1 MKIAP
6 TASWLLASALAW
18 TGCVSGADEDMED
31 GPSQKG
37 SATTAKEG
45 VSGVGGDE
53 IATPEEAAWSVAGS
67 LRDLALVPVVGA
79 EERDE
84 SLNTVALALSGQQ
97 FQNQYCTGVDYCWL
111 NQQGK
116 QKIKKTAFGVE
127 GHLNSLTG
135 QVRVEI
141 AFLQQ
146 TGNQHVP
153 LAWKLVESHDV
164 PAGNIL
170 HFKWTTPNDKRR
182 SIRVLIAKAAG
193 DQYHLA
199 ARWL

>member
-1 MKIAP
+1 MKIAL
-6 TASWLLASALAW
+6 TASLVLAGALAW
-18 TGCVSGADEDMED
+18 MGCVSGSDEDIEEQPD
-31 GPSQKG
+31 QER
-37 SATTAKEG
+37 SATDAEEG
-45 VSGVGGDE
+45 VTGAGGDE
-53 IATPEEAAWSVAGS
+53 IATPEQPAWSVAGS
-67 LRDLALVPVVGA
+67 PRDLALVPVVGA

-97 FQNQYCTGVDYCWL
+97 FQNQYCAGVDYCWL

-116 QKIKKTAFGVE
+116 QKIKRTAFGVE

-141 AFLQQ
+141 AFLQK

-153 LAWKLVESHDV
+153 FAWKLVESHDV